1 MTKKQ
6 GQLTATQQQTK
17 GQTTNMIFES
27 PRRRYRHSRK
37 RVTPD
42 RFDKDAV
49 RRKIYDL
56 YEQKQHVTVTKL
68 LKTLQDN
75 GLFNGRKT
83 SLRQLLHD
91 IGFKYKKVDDRRYYY
106 EQPHIIEQRKTYLR
120 KMRQNRADKKPVVF
134 LDETWANAHDGPG

>member
-68 LKTLQDN
+68 LRHYRITDFLMLERLHYDN
-75 GLFNGRKT
+75 FYMT
-83 SLRQLLHD
+83 
-91 IGFKYKKVDDRRYYY
+91 
-106 EQPHIIEQRKTYLR
+106 
-120 KMRQNRADKKPVVF
+120 
-134 LDETWANAHDGPG
+134 